1 MNFLFLKFCFQESGH
16 YEGVF
21 MEMEISCLTRTGPG
35 IKNCSVYMVYLQGMS
50 HQFEVNVI
58 YPRFSKAITLNCS
71 SFVYYSWESLFSQ
84 NILKGLRDRPG
95 L

>member
-1 MNFLFLKFCFQESGH
+1 
-16 YEGVF
+16 

-35 IKNCSVYMVYLQGMS
+35 IKNCSVYMVYLQGMC

-71 SFVYYSWESLFSQ
+71 TFVYYSWETLFSQ
-84 NILKGLRDRPG
+84 NIQKGLRDRPG